1 RAESRSARSSSV
13 LGGRGVA
20 IRWIC
25 EARDDKTRGMSAS
38 SAARD
43 DEPKRASKI
52 SVVVPV
58 YRSQQSLAE
67 LVSSLVDL
75 PGAMQRP
82 FEIVLVDDCSPDNS
96 WRELVRLREQF
107 GKVVRPARLLT
118 NSGQHNAI
126 LCGFSLVTGDV
137 VVTMDDDL
145 QNPPDQVP

>member
-1 RAESRSARSSSV
+1 
-13 LGGRGVA
+13 
-20 IRWIC
+20 
-25 EARDDKTRGMSAS
+25 M
-38 SAARD
+38 
-43 DEPKRASKI
+43 
-52 SVVVPV
+52 VPV
-58 YRSQQSLAE
+58 YRSEQSLAA
-67 LVSSLVDL
+67 LVTGLVDVL
-75 PGAMQRP
+75 TAMERP

-145 QNPPDQVP
+145 QNPPDQVPQLVAAIDQGYDLAIGAYERKMHDRVANAKG